1 MCPTGGPTVGHARL
15 YQPTSVGPH
24 PPRSA
29 RRVDHIILVH
39 TPFVRTTLCHPL
51 QSLSSLGT
59 GPLWQLVTM
68 HHHLHRIKLQDGPDH
83 DSNCIPTS
91 LIVERR
97 IFLTPPV
104 IQCRYE
110 SETPLLDAMEGKQHA
125 QTCSLPSFVTAQSS
139 AVQCDIAASNSKAAG
154 GETKDF
160 YLPVFEH
167 PDKKRALLPKNAT
180 LAGVQRRA

>member
-1 MCPTGGPTVGHARL
+1 MAP
-15 YQPTSVGPH
+15 
-24 PPRSA
+24 
-29 RRVDHIILVH
+29 I
-39 TPFVRTTLCHPL
+39 
-51 QSLSSLGT
+51 
-59 GPLWQLVTM
+59 M
-68 HHHLHRIKLQDGPDH
+68 
-83 DSNCIPTS
+83 NCNCTPTS

-160 YLPVFEH
+160 CLPVFEH